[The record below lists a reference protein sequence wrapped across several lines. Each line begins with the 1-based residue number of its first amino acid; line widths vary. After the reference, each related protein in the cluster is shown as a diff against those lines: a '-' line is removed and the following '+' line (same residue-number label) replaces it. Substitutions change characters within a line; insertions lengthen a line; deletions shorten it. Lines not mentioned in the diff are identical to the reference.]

1 MKNLFE
7 NIKKYSG
14 WNNLVEISK
23 IKGFPGHSDISVY
36 EVFSFLFKEMQR
48 DSILIRAAAISFNFF
63 ISLFPAILVVFTVI
77 PYIPVPDFQ
86 SVLMVTLSD
95 VLPQNVFELLNE
107 TIEDIIT
114 RQQGGL
120 LSISIMLSIYFASRA
135 VISLMDSF
143 DKVLPTFRKR
153 NFINNQLVAFKL
165 MALLFLLL
173 IASITLFIGGETI
186 IRWLMKIIDVD
197 SSSTYSW
204 FTAIRWFTIVVLIY
218 FSIALIYFFGPAT
231 HNRWRF
237 FSAGCTLATLLSI
250 LSSLFFSWTIDQFGQ
265 YNKLYG
271 SIGTLVVLMLLLNY
285 NSLSLLIGFE
295 LNASIEMNK
304 SMNKEE
310 R

>member
-1 MKNLFE
+1 
-7 NIKKYSG
+7 
-14 WNNLVEISK
+14 
-23 IKGFPGHSDISVY
+23 
-36 EVFSFLFKEMQR
+36 
-48 DSILIRAAAISFNFF
+48 
-63 ISLFPAILVVFTVI
+63 
-77 PYIPVPDFQ
+77 
-86 SVLMVTLSD
+86 MVTLSD

-204 FTAIRWFTIVVLIY
+204 FTAIRWFTIVGLIY
-218 FSIALIYFFGPAT
+218 FSIALIYFLVLPPITDGA
-231 HNRWRF
+231 F
-237 FSAGCTLATLLSI
+237 FSRVHVGYIAFDSQFTL
-250 LSSLFFSWTIDQFGQ
+250 FSWTIDQFGQ

-271 SIGTLVVLMLLLNY
+271 SIGTLVVFDAVAKL
-285 NSLSLLIGFE
+285 
-295 LNASIEMNK
+295 
-304 SMNKEE
+304 
-310 R
+310 